1 MKPWHKA
8 FAAGVSLAVLT
19 GLTAPRPAQAQLA
32 TVCVN
37 CSTVVTQLLQ
47 YAKEAQSM
55 VTQLGVPPGTLRFF
69 TVGMAILGRFRPIF
83 GPGGLGLAD
92 MAC

>member
-19 GLTAPRPAQAQLA
+19 GITAPRPAQAQLA

-55 VTQLGVPPGTLRFF
+55 VTQLQQYQHQLQQYINMVTN
-69 TVGMAILGRFRPIF
+69 TIAITQ
-83 GPGGLGLAD
+83 
-92 MAC
+92 

>member
-1 MKPWHKA
+1 MPPTRAACWSLSSGRHK
-8 FAAGVSLAVLT
+8 
-19 GLTAPRPAQAQLA
+19 
-32 TVCVN
+32 
-37 CSTVVTQLLQ
+37 
-47 YAKEAQSM
+47 
-55 VTQLGVPPGTLRFF
+55 GVPPGTLRFF